1 MSESELAFPGFEYVD
16 CRTPAFP
23 DPPGNEVEVEHIV
36 AEDEE
41 PDPEPHPE
49 IPGNEVEVEHIVPD
63 DEGEYPC
70 VDLTF
75 VEDRADVT
83 VEDDDGYISYE
94 QHKEN
99 ISAGAYDEE
108 IAAAFDSEMSPAEAV
123 RLYGKRALRI
133 WAGIALRRAGR
144 TTELN
149 LPTDDSYVNF
159 WSNQGRPFARHGTVH
174 TVNLVESSMPRK
186 HNSWTVS
193 DELAKAINA
202 NIAAQGGVK

>member
-1 MSESELAFPGFEYVD
+1 MSESELAFQGFEYVD

-23 DPPGNEVEVEHIV
+23 DPPGNEVVVQRIV

-41 PDPEPHPE
+41 PEPEPHPE
-49 IPGNEVEVEHIVPD
+49 IPGNEVVVQRIVAE

-144 TTELN
+144 RSREILQATRWARRGPL
-149 LPTDDSYVNF
+149 
-159 WSNQGRPFARHGTVH
+159 GRWISTSHMMRRTRIKAR
-174 TVNLVESSMPRK
+174 
-186 HNSWTVS
+186 
-193 DELAKAINA
+193 
-202 NIAAQGGVK
+202 